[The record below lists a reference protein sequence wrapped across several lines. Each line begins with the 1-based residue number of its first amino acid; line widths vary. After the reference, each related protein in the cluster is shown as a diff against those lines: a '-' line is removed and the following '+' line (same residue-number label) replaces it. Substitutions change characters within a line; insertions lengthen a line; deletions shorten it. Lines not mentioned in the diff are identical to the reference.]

1 MSFFKKH
8 QFKHKKKPSEERF
21 GHLPNK
27 QELVHPE
34 NTGSESA
41 YFQSLVDSHAKVT
54 VVLASGEQFRGHI
67 RYYDRHCFSIG
78 LSAQGPRIFLR
89 KENVSYISE
98 E

>member
-1 MSFFKKH
+1 MSFIKKP
-8 QFKHKKKPSEERF
+8 QFKHKKKPSGERF
-21 GHLPNK
+21 GHLSNK
-27 QELVHPE
+27 QDLVDPE

-67 RYYDRHCFSIG
+67 RYHDRHCFSIG

-89 KENVSYISE
+89 KENVSHISE